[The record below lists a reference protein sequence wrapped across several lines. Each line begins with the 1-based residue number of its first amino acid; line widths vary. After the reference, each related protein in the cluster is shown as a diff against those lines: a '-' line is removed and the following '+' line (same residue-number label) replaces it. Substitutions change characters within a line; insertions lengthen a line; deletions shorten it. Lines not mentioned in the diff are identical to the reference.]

1 MALVT
6 LGIATWM
13 GSVAWLWL
21 TIAIDVSIAAYVTQL
36 LLMKQ
41 QRSLPRATVVQ
52 IGAAQQPA
60 VSAAD
65 SNPGYEE
72 TPTVRVIAG

>member
-1 MALVT
+1 
-6 LGIATWM
+6 M

-21 TIAIDVSIAAYVTQL
+21 TIAIDVSLAAYITQL

-41 QRSLPRATVVQ
+41 QRTQPRATVVP
-52 IGAAQQPA
+52 IGAVQQPA
-60 VSAAD
+60 AATAD
-65 SNPGYEE
+65 SNPAYEE